1 MHKNFKELFPK
12 YVVLIRVGTF
22 YEAYLDDACI
32 IAYIMSYKLRDGN
45 YKSCGFPS
53 NSLNRVLSVLD
64 RKTINYLVLDK
75 SHNYEEEVKED
86 YKRKNKYDEILTDA
100 KKYIDKIYRIEK
112 IKNHLMLD
120 DSKLV
125 MVEKLLYE

>member
-1 MHKNFKELFPK
+1 
-12 YVVLIRVGTF
+12 
-22 YEAYLDDACI
+22 
-32 IAYIMSYKLRDGN
+32 MSYKLRDGN

-53 NSLNRVLSVLD
+53 NSLNRVLSILD

-86 YKRKNKYDEILTDA
+86 YKRKNKYDDILTDA

-120 DSKLV
+120 NFKLV